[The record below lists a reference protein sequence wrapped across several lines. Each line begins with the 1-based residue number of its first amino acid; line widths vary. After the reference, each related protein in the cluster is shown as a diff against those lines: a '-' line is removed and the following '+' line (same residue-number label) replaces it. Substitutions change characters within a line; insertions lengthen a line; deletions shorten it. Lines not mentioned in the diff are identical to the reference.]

1 MNENAYPQITM
12 TGEGGIL
19 MKKNDMSF
27 PGGSRLRLQPQH
39 HGVVSG
45 FPKEKQGT
53 IYQKQPEAMQAGRNP
68 SYHQIRFIPIPHETP
83 QINVKGEVTER

>member
-1 MNENAYPQITM
+1 M

-27 PGGSRLRLQPQH
+27 PGGSRLRLHAWH
-39 HGVVSG
+39 HGVGSS

-53 IYQKQPEAMQAGRNP
+53 IYQKQPEGMQGRQKP
-68 SYHQIRFIPIPHETP
+68 YLSLD
-83 QINVKGEVTER
+83 